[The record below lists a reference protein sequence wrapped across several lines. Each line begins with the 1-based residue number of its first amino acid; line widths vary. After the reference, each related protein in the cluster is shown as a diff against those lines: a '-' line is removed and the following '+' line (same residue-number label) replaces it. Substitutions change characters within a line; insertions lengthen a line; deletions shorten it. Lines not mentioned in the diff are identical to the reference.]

1 MDNNRKIVHSS
12 GRRLRRGLSEGTYLH
27 DKCTIKGSDVLLTAA
42 SSLNLANLDSW
53 EAFEDQFSTG

>member
-12 GRRLRRGLSEGTYLH
+12 GRRLRRGLSEGTYLQ
-27 DKCTIKGSDVLLTAA
+27 DKCTIKGSEVLLTAA